1 MQPSHSKNPEI
12 KNSGVLKTTTWGTLI
27 ALSLLIAG
35 LGLTGHLSPTGGARH
50 AVLTAANIAP
60 ERGAGLSSGALSSRE
75 FGSARRATNGASSL
89 APQSGAIDNRGLT
102 SQMAAQANG
111 NLFFGK
117 SSSAAIKD
125 QAPAQQNPGAGGLS
139 NGSATPQA
147 IIAAKIAPDLQ
158 GIDPQK
164 PVDVIVQYKKSAGS
178 ADLSADGAAVKSDLS
193 LIHAQLVTVQGSS
206 LSSLASHSEV
216 AYISPDRKLRGAMDP
231 VVTAV
236 NADIA
241 YANGWNGTG
250 VGIAVIDSGVS
261 YVSDLNSDGNAAPS
275 RVVYNQ
281 SFVPGDTSL
290 TDAYG
295 HGTHV
300 AGIIAGNAYSSTQQ
314 NYPNVYRGIAP
325 EANIISLR
333 VLDSTGASV
342 DSAVIAAIQQAI
354 SLQSTYNIRVINLSL
369 SRGVFESYT
378 LDPLCQAVESAWQ
391 AGIVVVAAAGNMG
404 EYNGA
409 GTQGYATIGAPGN
422 DPYVITVGATNTHGT
437 GSQSSQTVT
446 SYSSK
451 GPTTFDHIV
460 KPDLVAPGNAV
471 ISLLASP
478 NTTLIT
484 EYPALAVY
492 PCSSSASSCGPQ
504 YGSANYMTMSGTSMA
519 TPVVSGVVALLV
531 QQNPSLTPDQ
541 VKARLMKTAWK
552 GFGQTTTATDLGS
565 GVTYTIEQDMFAV
578 GAGAVDASAAL
589 SNTDLAPATYGSAMS
604 PAAVYDSNSGS
615 VTITGAP
622 GTVWTNGAVWGNSVV
637 GGSSVVGGTPS
648 CGAIL

>member
-1 MQPSHSKNPEI
+1 MER
-12 KNSGVLKTTTWGTLI
+12 
-27 ALSLLIAG
+27 LL
-35 LGLTGHLSPTGGARH
+35 
-50 AVLTAANIAP
+50 
-60 ERGAGLSSGALSSRE
+60 
-75 FGSARRATNGASSL
+75 
-89 APQSGAIDNRGLT
+89 
-102 SQMAAQANG
+102 
-111 NLFFGK
+111 
-117 SSSAAIKD
+117 
-125 QAPAQQNPGAGGLS
+125 
-139 NGSATPQA
+139 
-147 IIAAKIAPDLQ
+147 
-158 GIDPQK
+158 
-164 PVDVIVQYKKSAGS
+164 
-178 ADLSADGAAVKSDLS
+178 KSDLS
-193 LIHAQLVTVQGSS
+193 LIHAQLVTVQGSN

-216 AYISPDRKLRGAMDP
+216 AYISPNRKVRGAMDP

-241 YANGWNGTG
+241 YSNGWDGTG
-250 VGIAVIDSGVS
+250 VGVAVIDSGVG
-261 YVSDLNSDGNAAPS
+261 YVDDLNSDGNASPS

-281 SFVPGDTSL
+281 SFVPGDTST

-300 AGIIAGNAYSSTQQ
+300 AGIVAGNAYDSTSLQT
-314 NYPNVYRGIAP
+314 YPNVYRGIAP
-325 EANIISLR
+325 EANIIGLR
-333 VLDSTGASV
+333 VLDGTGASV

-354 SLQSTYNIRVINLSL
+354 ALKSTYNIRVINLSL

-422 DPYVITVGATNTHGT
+422 DPYVITVGATNTHGSGT
-437 GSQSSQTVT
+437 QAAQTVT

-471 ISLLASP
+471 VSLLASS

-484 EYPALAVY
+484 EYPSLAVF
-492 PCSSSASSCGPQ
+492 PCNWSGTSCGSQ
-504 YGSANYMTMSGTSMA
+504 YGPANYMTMSGTSMA
-519 TPVVSGVVALLV
+519 TPVVSGVAALLV

-552 GFGQTTTATDLGS
+552 NFSQYTTATDLGT

-589 SNTDLAPATYGSAMS
+589 ANTDLAPATVGSAMS
-604 PAAVYDSNSGS
+604 PTAVYNSANGTCNRHRGS
-615 VTITGAP
+615 GDGVDQP
-622 GTVWTNGAVWGNSVV
+622 DCV
-637 GGSSVVGGTPS
+637 GQLGSLG
-648 CGAIL
+648 